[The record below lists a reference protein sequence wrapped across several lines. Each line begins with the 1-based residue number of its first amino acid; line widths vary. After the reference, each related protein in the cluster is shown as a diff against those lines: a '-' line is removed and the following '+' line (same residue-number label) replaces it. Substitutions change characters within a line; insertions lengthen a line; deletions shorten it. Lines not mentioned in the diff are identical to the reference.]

1 MLRAAQPVLAVDFT
15 RLRVHSTSL
24 PCLFSPAGTSW
35 HTVDQYGINWGHEHL
50 YADNVHFPGVLSDV
64 TWNIVM
70 SKLCPLNGTDSG
82 ASSAVMA

>member
-1 MLRAAQPVLAVDFT
+1 M
-15 RLRVHSTSL
+15 RLVANTPRPPSV
-24 PCLFSPAGTSW
+24 GTPW

-70 SKLCPLNGTDSG
+70 SKLCPLN
-82 ASSAVMA
+82 ASDATAVA